1 MKKRR
6 SRETDPV
13 DIYISQIKKIPV
25 MSKSEEQIV
34 ARKARDGDEQ
44 SRELLITSNLRFVVS
59 FAARYQKLGVP
70 LMDLINEGNMGLMRA
85 ADKFDPE
92 RGIKFISY
100 ARWWIR
106 HYMLKAVIE
115 ESGNVRVRT
124 KHAHNKLQQEGS
136 RKKSEEIVY
145 HTVSLDQK
153 MYDGDG
159 SETLMD
165 MVEDKQYELQEQQF
179 MDKEF
184 KDNINKVLEKLKPI
198 ERTVINWHFGLNGNR
213 VMALREIG
221 ERFDLTKERIRQ
233 IEQAALEKLRYPME
247 EMRVVDFLSN

>member
-1 MKKRR
+1 MNRTKNK
-6 SRETDPV
+6 EHDPV
-13 DIYISQIKKIPV
+13 DIYIKQIKKIPV
-25 MSKSEEQIV
+25 MSKQEEQEV
-34 ARKARDGDEQ
+34 ARRARQGDEQ
-44 SRELLITSNLRFVVS
+44 AKEMLITSNLRFVVS
-59 FAARYQKLGVP
+59 FASRYQKLGVP
-70 LMDLINEGNMGLMRA
+70 LMDLINEGNMGMMRA

-106 HYMLKAVIE
+106 HYMLKAVMAQ
-115 ESGNVRVRT
+115 SVNVRVRS
-124 KHAHNKLQQEGS
+124 KSHFRGS
-136 RKKSEEIVY
+136 QTDGEKYREVVY

-153 MYDGDG
+153 LYTDDG

-165 MVEDKQYELQEQQF
+165 MVEDNQYEQQEQQF
-179 MDKEF
+179 IYKQFNE
-184 KDNINKVLEKLKPI
+184 KINRVLEKLKPI

-221 ERFDLTKERIRQ
+221 ERFNLTKERIRQ

-247 EMRVVDFLSN
+247 EMEVVDFIMN

>member
-1 MKKRR
+1 MNRTKKK
-6 SRETDPV
+6 EHDPA
-13 DIYISQIKKIPV
+13 DIYIKQIKKIPV
-25 MSKSEEQIV
+25 MSKQEEQEV
-34 ARKARDGDEQ
+34 ARKARQGNE
-44 SRELLITSNLRFVVS
+44 RAKETLITSNLRFVVS
-59 FAARYQKLGVP
+59 FASRYQKLGVP
-70 LMDLINEGNMGLMRA
+70 LMDLINEGNMGMMRA

-106 HYMLKAVIE
+106 HYMLKAVMDQ
-115 ESGNVRVRT
+115 SVNVRVRS
-124 KHAHNKLQQEGS
+124 KSHS
-136 RKKSEEIVY
+136 RNSQHQRDEWKEMVY

-153 MYDGDG
+153 LYTDDG

-165 MVEDKQYELQEQQF
+165 TVEDKQYQQQEQQF
-179 MDKEF
+179 ISRQFSEK
-184 KDNINKVLEKLKPI
+184 INLVLEKLKPI

-247 EMRVVDFLSN
+247 EMKVVDFIMN